1 MPVKVQILVKKTPPH
16 EKMNLEKLSEQ
27 MDIDLQEI
35 TKVHNI
41 QEASRTSSKNKI

>member
-1 MPVKVQILVKKTPPH
+1 MPVKVQILVKKTPLH
-16 EKMNLEKLSEQ
+16 EKMNLLKLSEQ